1 MVNRVG
7 VASGRV
13 RLEVGADDAGRD
25 RAERAYQ
32 VLVTHEPDGAVTRD
46 SGRVESSCSAD
57 VAYAGVAL
65 AAGGRYSWKVR
76 IWDENQAVSE

>member
-1 MVNRVG
+1 M
-7 VASGRV
+7 
-13 RLEVGADDAGRD
+13 LEGGAGSD
-25 RAERAYQ
+25 RAQRAYQ

-57 VAYAGVAL
+57 VAYAGAAL